1 MLGII
6 LIRKSVGGA
15 QIQIIKTIEYLK
27 KLGVECDL
35 TLTPYGVDY
44 NNYDI
49 LHLTDLTWVYD
60 NILYLQEIKKQNFQ
74 GKKCCQP
81 FIGLFDDYASNGA
94 PLFQK

>member
-1 MLGII
+1 MKVLFCV
-6 LIRKSVGGA
+6 RHNFNNSPGGA

-49 LHLTDLTWVYD
+49 LHLTDLA
-60 NILYLQEIKKQNFQ
+60 
-74 GKKCCQP
+74 
-81 FIGLFDDYASNGA
+81 GL
-94 PLFQK
+94 